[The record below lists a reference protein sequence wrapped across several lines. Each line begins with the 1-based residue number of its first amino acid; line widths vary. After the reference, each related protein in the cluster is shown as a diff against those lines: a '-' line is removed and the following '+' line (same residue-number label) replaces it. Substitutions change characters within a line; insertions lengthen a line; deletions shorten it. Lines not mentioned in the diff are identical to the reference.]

1 MAKTLIGLYDTLTD
15 AEQVVQD
22 LIHHGFA
29 RSDIRLVTE
38 RTTHAVGR
46 TADQPSASEDLVSSG
61 GTALV
66 EELTDCGVPMEEA
79 AAYTEGVRRGGTLV
93 IVDAHDDWAE
103 RGLEIMQRLQVAD
116 IDERMAQ
123 WRQEGWTHTSSSAA
137 ATGSSEQSR
146 ARPRGVEPGEATIP
160 VVEEE
165 LSVGKREVERGRVR
179 IHTRVEERPVEES
192 VQLREEK
199 VTVERRPVDRPAT
212 EADLRTG
219 KDETIEV
226 TETVEE
232 AVVSKRARVVE
243 EVVVHK
249 EVTEHAETV
258 RGTVRHT
265 EVDVDREGP
274 SRGTAV
280 PGFETYAVA
289 FRQHHTTAFA
299 GSGAAY
305 TDYEP
310 AYRYGYDLG
319 TNARYHGRDWAALEA
334 EARRDWD
341 ARQPGT
347 WERFKE
353 AIRHGWHT
361 VRTRS

>member
-1 MAKTLIGLYDTLTD
+1 M
-15 AEQVVQD
+15 VVNARDD
-22 LIHHGFA
+22 L
-29 RSDIRLVTE
+29 
-38 RTTHAVGR
+38 
-46 TADQPSASEDLVSSG
+46 AD
-61 GTALV
+61 
-66 EELTDCGVPMEEA
+66 
-79 AAYTEGVRRGGTLV
+79 
-93 IVDAHDDWAE
+93 
-103 RGLEIMQRLQVAD
+103 RGLELMQRLQAVD
-116 IDERMAQ
+116 LDERMAQ
-123 WRQEGWTHTSSSAA
+123 WRQEGWTHTPSSAA
-137 ATGSSEQSR
+137 ATGSREQPR
-146 ARPRGVEPGEATIP
+146 ARPRGVEAGEATIP

-165 LSVGKREVERGRVR
+165 LSVGTRQVEHGRVR
-179 IHTRVEERPVEES
+179 IHTRVEARPVEES
-192 VQLREEK
+192 VQLREET

-212 EADLRTG
+212 AADLEAG
-219 KDETIEV
+219 KDETIEI
-226 TETVEE
+226 TETSEE

-249 EVTEHAETV
+249 EAAEHTETV

-280 PGFETYAVA
+280 PGFETYAAA
-289 FRQHHTTAFA
+289 FRQHHTTTFA
-299 GSGAAY
+299 GSGTAY
-305 TDYEP
+305 TDYQP

-334 EARRDWD
+334 DARRDWD